1 MRTPQGKL
9 FFIIRRRFP
18 AVIYRTPHCFL
29 RNPSVRRLLQKPFQF
44 PQLIRHILHRICIVC
59 TGSVYGEV
67 GHAVVSCDSAE
78 GVGVCITRQGGVGNQ
93 AWLWQHA

>member
-44 PQLIRHILHRICIVC
+44 PQLIRHIQNRFPVFLIRNINIKAR
-59 TGSVYGEV
+59 TFKF
-67 GHAVVSCDSAE
+67 
-78 GVGVCITRQGGVGNQ
+78 I
-93 AWLWQHA
+93 L

>member
-9 FFIIRRRFP
+9 FFIIRRCFP

-44 PQLIRHILHRICIVC
+44 PQLIRHIQNRFPVFLIRNIDIKAR
-59 TGSVYGEV
+59 TFKF
-67 GHAVVSCDSAE
+67 
-78 GVGVCITRQGGVGNQ
+78 I
-93 AWLWQHA
+93 L